1 MSKHTVLFEL
11 GCEELPPK
19 NLKTL
24 RDALQAETVKGLK
37 DAGLAFDLIE
47 AYAAPRRLALKII
60 NVDAAQADTQKRFDG
75 PAVQAAYDAEGKP
88 TKALEG
94 FMRGQGITADQV
106 STFQAGKVEK
116 VCYLKDVQGQ
126 SLDALLPQ
134 ILQTALDNL
143 PIAKRMRSAASR
155 TEFVRPVKW
164 VVLLKDNAV
173 VDATIQDHKAGNV
186 TYGHRFHAPEA
197 ITLANA
203 DAYLDALRAAKVV
216 ANFEER
222 QAIIDQQVK
231 ALADEVNAIAIVPT
245 DLRDEVTALV
255 EWPVAL
261 RASFEERFL
270 AVPQE
275 ALITTM
281 QDNQKYFCLVNADN
295 KLQPYF
301 ITVSNIESKD
311 PTQIIEGNEK
321 VVRPR
326 LSDAEFFFLQDQKQ
340 PLASRKEKL
349 ANMVFQAQ
357 LGTLWNKSERI
368 AKLAVALSAITG
380 ANPADAEKAALLAKC
395 DLTSEL
401 VGEFPELQGIA
412 GTYYA
417 RIEGENDEV
426 AEALGEQYL
435 PKFAGDVLPQTK
447 TGTTIALADRLD
459 TLTGIFGIGQ
469 APTGSKDPFALRRS
483 AIGILRLVTENN
495 LDVSIE
501 ELISLAA
508 DQYKF
513 ERKVL
518 KLKTSTKSLD
528 DKIISANAKLPENLE
543 GKWYVDTSKIKGNAE
558 LPQPEIEIC
567 TILTSP
573 TVIQDAV
580 AFLEGRYRA
589 KYEDQG
595 VAVDVIQAVQALSPK
610 SPLDFDKRVTAV
622 NHFRNLP
629 EAAALAAANKR
640 VANILAKEAA
650 PTGEIVESKLLED
663 AEKALY
669 AEIQNVL
676 PVVQPLLAAK
686 DYTAALSK
694 LAALRAP
701 IDAFFEGVMVM
712 ADDAELKANR
722 LRLLAQLRDLFTSVA
737 DISVLQH

>member
-19 NLKTL
+19 SLKTL

-37 DAGLAFDLIE
+37 DAGLAFDSIE

-60 NVDAAQADTQKRFDG
+60 NVDGAQADTQKRFDG

-116 VCYLKDVQGQ
+116 VCYLKDVKGQ
-126 SLDALLPQ
+126 SLDVLLPQ

-164 VVLLKDNAV
+164 VVLLKDNDV

-231 ALADEVNAIAIVPT
+231 ALADEVNAIAIVPA

-368 AKLAVALSAITG
+368 AKLAVALAPITG
-380 ANPADAEKAALLAKC
+380 ANPQDAEKAALLAKC

-417 RIEGENDEV
+417 RLEGENDEV

-469 APTGSKDPFALRRS
+469 LPTGSKDPFALRRS
-483 AIGILRLVTENN
+483 AIGILRLIIENEI
-495 LDVSIE
+495 DC
-501 ELISLAA
+501 
-508 DQYKF
+508 
-513 ERKVL
+513 
-518 KLKTSTKSLD
+518 SLD
-528 DKIISANAKLPENLE
+528 DLLKPAIKQYELENRIADPVKTFRE
-543 GKWYVDTSKIKGNAE
+543 TY
-558 LPQPEIEIC
+558 QF
-567 TILTSP
+567 LT
-573 TVIQDAV
+573 
-580 AFLEGRYRA
+580 GRYRA
-589 KYEDQG
+589 MYEDQG
-595 VAVDVIQAVQALSPK
+595 ISVDTILAVSELPYTPQTF
-610 SPLDFDKRVTAV
+610 PLDFDKRIKAV
-622 NHFRNLP
+622 QFFRELP

-640 VANILAKEAA
+640 VANILAKEATPEGA
-650 PTGEIVESKLLED
+650 VVEAKLVED
-663 AEKALY
+663 AEKALF
-669 AEIQNVL
+669 AELQAIT
-676 PVVQPLLAAK
+676 PVVEPLLAAK
-686 DYTAALSK
+686 DYTEALSK

-722 LRLLAQLRDLFTSVA
+722 LRLLVQLRNLFTSVA

>member
-1 MSKHTVLFEL
+1 MTKHTVLFEL

-19 NLKTL
+19 SLKTL
-24 RDALQAETVKGLK
+24 RDALKAETEKGLK
-37 DAGLAFDLIE
+37 DAGLNFAAIE
-47 AYAAPRRLALKII
+47 AYAAPRRLALKIVDI
-60 NVDAAQADTQKRFDG
+60 DAAQADTQKRFDG

-94 FMRGQGITADQV
+94 FMRGQGITVDQL

-116 VCYLKDVQGQ
+116 VCFLKDVKGQ

-164 VVLLKDNAV
+164 VVLLKDDQV
-173 VDATIQDHKAGNV
+173 VEATIQDHKAGNV

-197 ITLANA
+197 VTLAHANDYLA
-203 DAYLDALRAAKVV
+203 ALEKAYVV
-216 ANFEER
+216 ANFEKR
-222 QAIIDQQVK
+222 QATIQDQVK
-231 ALADEVNAIAIVPT
+231 KLADEVNATAIVPA
-245 DLRDEVTALV
+245 DLLDEVTSLV

-261 RASFEERFL
+261 RATFEERYL

-281 QDNQKYFCLVNADN
+281 QDNQKYFCLINAEG

-301 ITVSNIESKD
+301 ITISNIESKD
-311 PTQIIEGNEK
+311 PIQIIEGNEK

-368 AKLAVALSAITG
+368 AKLAVALSPITG
-380 ANPADAEKAALLAKC
+380 ANAADAEKAALLAKC

-417 RIEGENDEV
+417 RLE
-426 AEALGEQYL
+426 
-435 PKFAGDVLPQTK
+435 
-447 TGTTIALADRLD
+447 GTTIALAERLD
-459 TLTGIFGIGQ
+459 TLVGIFGIGQ

-483 AIGILRLVTENN
+483 AIGILRLIIENE
-495 LDVSIE
+495 LDVTIE
-501 ELISLAA
+501 ELVNFALQGYG
-508 DQYKF
+508 DVVKDHD
-513 ERKVL
+513 
-518 KLKTSTKSLD
+518 KTR
-528 DKIISANAKLPENLE
+528 A
-543 GKWYVDTSKIKGNAE
+543 
-558 LPQPEIEIC
+558 
-567 TILTSP
+567 
-573 TVIQDAV
+573 DAV

-595 VAVDVIQAVQALSPK
+595 VSVDVIQAVQALAPK

-622 NHFRNLP
+622 NHFRTLP

-640 VANILAKEAA
+640 VANILAKEATPEGA
-650 PTGEIVESKLLED
+650 VVEANLVEA

-669 AEIQNVL
+669 AELQAL
-676 PVVQPLLAAK
+676 TPVVQPLLAARN
-686 DYTAALSK
+686 YTEALSK

-722 LRLLAQLRDLFTSVA
+722 LRLLAQLRDLFTAIA
-737 DISVLQH
+737 DVSVLQG

>member
-19 NLKTL
+19 SLKNL
-24 RDALQAETVKGLK
+24 RDALKAETVKGLN
-37 DAGLAFDLIE
+37 DAGLAFDSVE

-60 NVDAAQADTQKRFDG
+60 NVDGAQADTQKRFDG
-75 PAVQAAYDAEGKP
+75 PAVQAAYDSEGKP

-94 FMRGQGITADQV
+94 FMRGQGITVDQV

-116 VCYLKDVQGQ
+116 VCYLKDVKGQ

-134 ILQTALDNL
+134 ILQHALDNL

-164 VVLLKDNAV
+164 VVLLKDDQIIN
-173 VDATIQDHKAGNV
+173 ATIQDHQAGNV
-186 TYGHRFHAPEA
+186 TYGHRFHAPKA
-197 ITLANA
+197 ITLNTAN
-203 DAYLDALRAAKVV
+203 DYLDALRKAHVIAD
-216 ANFEER
+216 FEER

-231 ALADEVNAIAIVPT
+231 ALADEVNATAIVPS

-281 QDNQKYFCLVNADN
+281 QDNQKYFCLVDSNN

-349 ANMVFQAQ
+349 ANMVFQAE
-357 LGTLWNKSERI
+357 LGTLWDKSTRI
-368 AKLAVALSAITG
+368 AKLAVALSPITG
-380 ANPADAEKAALLAKC
+380 ANAADAEKAALLAKC

-417 RIEGENDEV
+417 RLEGENHEV
-426 AEALGEQYL
+426 SEALGEQYL

-459 TLTGIFGIGQ
+459 TLVGIFGIGQ

-501 ELISLAA
+501 QLIDLALGA
-508 DQYKF
+508 YGDVIKDHD
-513 ERKVL
+513 
-518 KLKTSTKSLD
+518 KTR
-528 DKIISANAKLPENLE
+528 A
-543 GKWYVDTSKIKGNAE
+543 
-558 LPQPEIEIC
+558 
-567 TILTSP
+567 
-573 TVIQDAV
+573 DAV

-610 SPLDFDKRVTAV
+610 SPVDFDKRVNAV
-622 NHFRNLP
+622 NHFRDLS

-640 VANILAKEAA
+640 VANILAKEVT
-650 PTGEIVESKLLED
+650 PTGDVVEANLVED

-669 AEIQNVL
+669 AEIKAVK
-676 PVVQPLLAAK
+676 PVIEPLLAAK
-686 DYTAALSK
+686 DYTAALSQ

-701 IDAFFEGVMVM
+701 IDAFFDNVMVM

-722 LRLLAQLRDLFTSVA
+722 LRLLAQIRALFTSIA

>member
-1 MSKHTVLFEL
+1 M
-11 GCEELPPK
+11 
-19 NLKTL
+19 
-24 RDALQAETVKGLK
+24 
-37 DAGLAFDLIE
+37 
-47 AYAAPRRLALKII
+47 
-60 NVDAAQADTQKRFDG
+60 
-75 PAVQAAYDAEGKP
+75 
-88 TKALEG
+88 
-94 FMRGQGITADQV
+94 
-106 STFQAGKVEK
+106 
-116 VCYLKDVQGQ
+116 
-126 SLDALLPQ
+126 
-134 ILQTALDNL
+134 
-143 PIAKRMRSAASR
+143 
-155 TEFVRPVKW
+155 
-164 VVLLKDNAV
+164 
-173 VDATIQDHKAGNV
+173 
-186 TYGHRFHAPEA
+186 
-197 ITLANA
+197 
-203 DAYLDALRAAKVV
+203 
-216 ANFEER
+216 
-222 QAIIDQQVK
+222 
-231 ALADEVNAIAIVPT
+231 
-245 DLRDEVTALV
+245 
-255 EWPVAL
+255 PVAL

-281 QDNQKYFCLVNADN
+281 QDNQKYFCLVNSDN

-435 PKFAGDVLPQTK
+435 PKFAGDVLPKTK

-501 ELISLAA
+501 ELIKLALAA
-508 DQYKF
+508 YGD
-513 ERKVL
+513 VL
-518 KLKTSTKSLD
+518 KDHNKTL
-528 DKIISANAKLPENLE
+528 A
-543 GKWYVDTSKIKGNAE
+543 
-558 LPQPEIEIC
+558 
-567 TILTSP
+567 
-573 TVIQDAV
+573 DAV

-622 NHFRNLP
+622 NHFRSLP

-640 VANILAKEAA
+640 VANILAKEATPEGA
-650 PTGEIVESKLLED
+650 VVEANLVED
-663 AEKALY
+663 AEKALFTEL
-669 AEIQNVL
+669 AKIT
-676 PVVQPLLAAK
+676 PVVEPLLAAK
-686 DYTAALSK
+686 DYTTALSQ

-701 IDAFFEGVMVM
+701 VDAFFDNVMVM

-722 LRLLAQLRDLFTSVA
+722 LRLLAQLRDLFTRVA
-737 DISVLQH
+737 DVSVLQH

>member
-19 NLKTL
+19 SLKTL

-37 DAGLAFDLIE
+37 DAGLAFDSIE
-47 AYAAPRRLALKII
+47 AYAAPRRLALKIV
-60 NVDAAQADTQKRFDG
+60 NVDGAQADTQKRFDG

-94 FMRGQGITADQV
+94 FMRGQGISIDQV

-116 VCYLKDVQGQ
+116 VCYLKDVKGQ
-126 SLDALLPQ
+126 SLDVLLPQ
-134 ILQTALDNL
+134 ILQTALDHL
-143 PIAKRMRSAASR
+143 PVAKRMRSAASR

-164 VVLLKDNAV
+164 VVLLKDDQV
-173 VDATIQDHKAGNV
+173 IDATIQDHTAANV
-186 TYGHRFHAPEA
+186 TYGHRFHAPDA

-216 ANFEER
+216 ASFEER

-231 ALADEVNAIAIVPT
+231 ALADEVNAIAIVPA

-281 QDNQKYFCLVNADN
+281 QDNQKYFCLVNSDH

-311 PTQIIEGNEK
+311 PKQIIEGNEK

-340 PLASRKEKL
+340 PLASRSEKL

-357 LGTLWNKSERI
+357 LGTLWDKTVRI
-368 AKLAVALSAITG
+368 AMLAVELTKFTSAQV
-380 ANPADAEKAALLAKC
+380 ADAERAAMLSKC

-417 RIEGENDEV
+417 RLEGENDEV

-435 PKFAGDVLPQTK
+435 PKFAGDVLPKTK

-459 TLTGIFGIGQ
+459 TLVGIFGSGQ

-483 AIGILRLVTENN
+483 AIGILRLIIENN
-495 LDVSIE
+495 LDVTIE
-501 ELISLAA
+501 ALVNSALHDYGALIT
-508 DQYKF
+508 DPN
-513 ERKVL
+513 
-518 KLKTSTKSLD
+518 KTRS
-528 DKIISANAKLPENLE
+528 
-543 GKWYVDTSKIKGNAE
+543 
-558 LPQPEIEIC
+558 
-567 TILTSP
+567 
-573 TVIQDAV
+573 DAV

-595 VAVDVIQAVQALSPK
+595 VQVDVIQAVQAMSPA
-610 SPLDFDKRVTAV
+610 SPLDFDKRVNAV

-650 PTGEIVESKLLED
+650 PEGLVVEANLVED
-663 AEKALY
+663 AEKALF
-669 AEIQNVL
+669 AELAKIT
-676 PVVQPLLAAK
+676 PVVEPLFSAK
-686 DYTAALSK
+686 DYTAALSA

-701 IDAFFEGVMVM
+701 VDAFFDGVMVM
-712 ADDAELKANR
+712 ADDTDLKANR
-722 LRLLAQLRDLFTSVA
+722 LRMLAQLRDLFTKVA

>member
-19 NLKTL
+19 SLKTL
-24 RDALQAETVKGLK
+24 RDALTAETVKGLN
-37 DAGLAFDLIE
+37 DAGLAFDAIE
-47 AYAAPRRLALKII
+47 AYAAPRRLALKIV
-60 NVDAAQADTQKRFDG
+60 NVDGAQADTQKRFDG
-75 PAVQAAYDAEGKP
+75 PAKQAAFDAEGKP

-94 FMRGQGITADQV
+94 FMRGQGITVDQV

-116 VCYLKDVQGQ
+116 VCYLKDVKGQ
-126 SLDALLPQ
+126 SLDVLLPQ

-164 VVLLKDNAV
+164 VVLLKDNEI

-197 ITLANA
+197 ITLANP
-203 DAYLDALRAAKVV
+203 DAYLDALRKAYVV

-222 QAIIDQQVK
+222 QAIIDGQVK
-231 ALADEVNAIAIVPT
+231 ALADEVNAIAIVPA

-417 RIEGENDEV
+417 RLEGENDEV
-426 AEALGEQYL
+426 SEALGEQYL

-501 ELISLAA
+501 ELIKLALTA
-508 DQYKF
+508 YGDVVKDHD
-513 ERKVL
+513 
-518 KLKTSTKSLD
+518 KTL
-528 DKIISANAKLPENLE
+528 A
-543 GKWYVDTSKIKGNAE
+543 
-558 LPQPEIEIC
+558 
-567 TILTSP
+567 
-573 TVIQDAV
+573 DAV

-595 VAVDVIQAVQALSPK
+595 VEVDVIQAVQALSPK
-610 SPLDFDKRVTAV
+610 SPLDFDKRVNAV
-622 NHFRNLP
+622 NHFRDLP

-640 VANILAKEAA
+640 VANILAKEAE
-650 PTGEIVESKLLED
+650 PTGEIVESKLVED

-669 AEIQNVL
+669 AEIQKLL
-676 PVVQPLLAAK
+676 PVVQPLLATK
-686 DYTAALSK
+686 DYTEALSK

-701 IDAFFEGVMVM
+701 IDAFFDNVMVM
-712 ADDAELKANR
+712 AEDAELKANR
-722 LRLLAQLRDLFTSVA
+722 LRILVQLRGLFTAVA

>member
-19 NLKTL
+19 SLKNL
-24 RDALQAETVKGLK
+24 RDALKAETVKGLN
-37 DAGLAFDLIE
+37 DAGLAFDSIE

-60 NVDAAQADTQKRFDG
+60 NVDGAQADTQKRFDG
-75 PAVQAAYDAEGKP
+75 PAVQAAYDSEGKP

-94 FMRGQGITADQV
+94 FMRGQGITVDQV

-116 VCYLKDVQGQ
+116 VCYLKDVKGQ

-134 ILQTALDNL
+134 ILQHALDNL

-164 VVLLKDNAV
+164 VVLLKDDQII
-173 VDATIQDHKAGNV
+173 DATIQDHQAGNV
-186 TYGHRFHAPEA
+186 TYGHRFHAPKA
-197 ITLANA
+197 ITLNTAN
-203 DAYLDALRAAKVV
+203 DYLDALRKAHVIAD
-216 ANFEER
+216 FEER

-231 ALADEVNAIAIVPT
+231 ALADEVNATAIVPS

-281 QDNQKYFCLVNADN
+281 QDNQKYFCLVDSNN

-349 ANMVFQAQ
+349 ANMVFQAE
-357 LGTLWNKSERI
+357 LGTLWDKSTRI
-368 AKLAVALSAITG
+368 AKLAVALSPITG
-380 ANPADAEKAALLAKC
+380 ANAADAEKAALLAKC

-417 RIEGENDEV
+417 RLEGENHEV
-426 AEALGEQYL
+426 SEALGEQYL

-459 TLTGIFGIGQ
+459 TLVGIFGIGQ

-501 ELISLAA
+501 QLIDLALGA
-508 DQYKF
+508 YGDVIKDHD
-513 ERKVL
+513 
-518 KLKTSTKSLD
+518 KTR
-528 DKIISANAKLPENLE
+528 A
-543 GKWYVDTSKIKGNAE
+543 
-558 LPQPEIEIC
+558 
-567 TILTSP
+567 
-573 TVIQDAV
+573 DAV

-610 SPLDFDKRVTAV
+610 SPVDFDKRVNAV
-622 NHFRNLP
+622 NHFRDLA

-640 VANILAKEAA
+640 VANILAKEAT
-650 PTGEIVESKLLED
+650 PTGDVVEANLVED

-669 AEIQNVL
+669 AEIKAVK
-676 PVVQPLLAAK
+676 PVIEPLLAAK
-686 DYTAALSK
+686 DYTAALSQ

-701 IDAFFEGVMVM
+701 IDAFFDNVMVM

-722 LRLLAQLRDLFTSVA
+722 LRLLAQIRALFTSIA

>member
-1 MSKHTVLFEL
+1 MSQHTVLFEL

-19 NLKTL
+19 SLKNL
-24 RDALQAETVKGLK
+24 RDALKAETVKGLK
-37 DAGLAFDLIE
+37 DAGLAFDEIL
-47 AYAAPRRLALKII
+47 AYAAPRRLALKIVG
-60 NVDAAQADTQKRFDG
+60 VDAAQADTQKRFDG

-116 VCYLKDVQGQ
+116 VCYLKDVKGQ

-134 ILQTALDNL
+134 ILQAALDNL

-164 VVLLKDNAV
+164 VLLLKDDQVIEAS
-173 VDATIQDHKAGNV
+173 IQDHQASNIS
-186 TYGHRFHAPEA
+186 YGHRFHAPQA
-197 ITLANA
+197 ITLAHAN
-203 DAYLDALRAAKVV
+203 DYLDALRQAKVI
-216 ANFEER
+216 ADFAER
-222 QAIIDQQVK
+222 QAIIDEQVK
-231 ALADEVNAIAIVPT
+231 TLADEVNAIAIVPA

-281 QDNQKYFCLVNADN
+281 QDNQKYFCLINQDN

-311 PTQIIEGNEK
+311 PSQIIEGNEK

-326 LSDAEFFFLQDQKQ
+326 LSDAEFFYLQDQKQ

-357 LGTLWNKSERI
+357 LGTLWDKSSRI
-368 AKLAVALSAITG
+368 AKLAVALSAVTG
-380 ANPADAEKAALLAKC
+380 AQAADSEKAALLAKC

-417 RIEGENDEV
+417 RLEGENHEV

-447 TGTTIALADRLD
+447 TGTTLALADRLD
-459 TLTGIFGIGQ
+459 TLVGIFGIGQ

-483 AIGILRLVTENN
+483 AIGILRLVIENN
-495 LDVSIE
+495 LDISIE
-501 ELISLAA
+501 QLVDFALDAYAA
-508 DQYKF
+508 VIPDHA
-513 ERKVL
+513 
-518 KLKTSTKSLD
+518 KTR
-528 DKIISANAKLPENLE
+528 
-543 GKWYVDTSKIKGNAE
+543 
-558 LPQPEIEIC
+558 
-567 TILTSP
+567 
-573 TVIQDAV
+573 QDA
-580 AFLEGRYRA
+580 ANFLEGRYRA

-595 VAVDVIQAVQALSPK
+595 VDVDVIQAVQALSPK
-610 SPLDFDKRVTAV
+610 SPLDFDKRVNAV
-622 NHFRNLP
+622 NHFRNLA
-629 EAAALAAANKR
+629 EAAALSAANKR
-640 VANILAKEAA
+640 VANILAKETAA
-650 PTGEIVESKLLED
+650 QGEVVEANLVED

-669 AEIQNVL
+669 AELQAIG
-676 PVVQPLLAAK
+676 PIVQPLLANK
-686 DYTAALSK
+686 DYTTALSK

-701 IDAFFEGVMVM
+701 IDAFFDSVMVM
-712 ADDAELKANR
+712 AEDPALKANR
-722 LRLLAQLRDLFTSVA
+722 LSILSQIRSLFTSIA

>member
-19 NLKTL
+19 SLKTL

-37 DAGLAFDLIE
+37 DAGLAFDSIE
-47 AYAAPRRLALKII
+47 AYAAPRRLALKIVS
-60 NVDAAQADTQKRFDG
+60 VDGAQADTQKRFDG

-94 FMRGQGITADQV
+94 FMRGQGISIDQV

-116 VCYLKDVQGQ
+116 VCYLKDVKGQ
-126 SLDALLPQ
+126 SLDVLLPQ
-134 ILQTALDNL
+134 ILQTALDHL
-143 PIAKRMRSAASR
+143 PVAKRMRSAASR

-164 VVLLKDNAV
+164 VVLLKDDQV
-173 VDATIQDHKAGNV
+173 IDATIQDHTAGNV
-186 TYGHRFHAPEA
+186 TYGHRFHAPDA

-216 ANFEER
+216 ASFEER

-231 ALADEVNAIAIVPT
+231 ALADEVNAIAIVPA
-245 DLRDEVTALV
+245 DLRDEVTSLV

-281 QDNQKYFCLVNADN
+281 QDNQKYFCLVNSDH

-311 PTQIIEGNEK
+311 PKQIIEGNEK

-340 PLASRKEKL
+340 PLASRSEKL

-357 LGTLWNKSERI
+357 LGTLWDKTVRI
-368 AKLAVALSAITG
+368 AMLAVELTKFTG
-380 ANPADAEKAALLAKC
+380 AQVADAERAAMLSKC

-417 RIEGENDEV
+417 RLEGENDEV

-435 PKFAGDVLPQTK
+435 PKFAGDVLPKTK

-459 TLTGIFGIGQ
+459 TLVGIFGIGQ

-483 AIGILRLVTENN
+483 AIGILRLIIENN
-495 LDVSIE
+495 LNVTIE
-501 ELISLAA
+501 ALVNSALHAYGALIT
-508 DQYKF
+508 DPN
-513 ERKVL
+513 
-518 KLKTSTKSLD
+518 KTRS
-528 DKIISANAKLPENLE
+528 
-543 GKWYVDTSKIKGNAE
+543 
-558 LPQPEIEIC
+558 
-567 TILTSP
+567 
-573 TVIQDAV
+573 DAV

-595 VAVDVIQAVQALSPK
+595 VQVDVIQAVQAMSPA
-610 SPLDFDKRVTAV
+610 SPLDFDKRVNAV

-650 PTGEIVESKLLED
+650 PEGSVVEANLVED
-663 AEKALY
+663 AEKALF
-669 AEIQNVL
+669 AELAKIT
-676 PVVQPLLAAK
+676 PVVEPLFAAK
-686 DYTAALSK
+686 DYTAALSA
-694 LAALRAP
+694 LAALRVP
-701 IDAFFEGVMVM
+701 VDAFFDGVMVM

-722 LRLLAQLRDLFTSVA
+722 LRMLAQLRDLFTKVA

>member
-1 MSKHTVLFEL
+1 
-11 GCEELPPK
+11 
-19 NLKTL
+19 
-24 RDALQAETVKGLK
+24 
-37 DAGLAFDLIE
+37 
-47 AYAAPRRLALKII
+47 
-60 NVDAAQADTQKRFDG
+60 
-75 PAVQAAYDAEGKP
+75 
-88 TKALEG
+88 
-94 FMRGQGITADQV
+94 
-106 STFQAGKVEK
+106 
-116 VCYLKDVQGQ
+116 
-126 SLDALLPQ
+126 
-134 ILQTALDNL
+134 
-143 PIAKRMRSAASR
+143 MRSAASR

-164 VVLLKDNAV
+164 VVLLKDDQV
-173 VDATIQDHKAGNV
+173 IDATIQDHTAGNV
-186 TYGHRFHAPEA
+186 TYGHRFHAPDA

-216 ANFEER
+216 ASFEER

-231 ALADEVNAIAIVPT
+231 ALADEVNAIAIVPA

-281 QDNQKYFCLVNADN
+281 QDNQKYFCLVNSDH

-311 PTQIIEGNEK
+311 PKQIIEGNEK

-340 PLASRKEKL
+340 PLASRSEKL

-357 LGTLWNKSERI
+357 LGTLWDKTVRI
-368 AKLAVALSAITG
+368 AMLAVELTKFTG
-380 ANPADAEKAALLAKC
+380 AQVADAERAAMLSKC

-417 RIEGENDEV
+417 RLEGENDEV

-435 PKFAGDVLPQTK
+435 PKFAGDVLPKTK

-459 TLTGIFGIGQ
+459 TLVGIFGIGQ

-483 AIGILRLVTENN
+483 AIGILRLIIENN
-495 LDVSIE
+495 FDVTIE
-501 ELISLAA
+501 ALVNSALHAYGALIT
-508 DQYKF
+508 DPN
-513 ERKVL
+513 
-518 KLKTSTKSLD
+518 KTRS
-528 DKIISANAKLPENLE
+528 
-543 GKWYVDTSKIKGNAE
+543 
-558 LPQPEIEIC
+558 
-567 TILTSP
+567 
-573 TVIQDAV
+573 DAV

-595 VAVDVIQAVQALSPK
+595 VQVDVIQAVQAMSPA
-610 SPLDFDKRVTAV
+610 SPLDFDKRVNAV

-650 PTGEIVESKLLED
+650 PEGLVVEASLIED
-663 AEKALY
+663 AEKALF
-669 AEIQNVL
+669 AELAKIT
-676 PVVQPLLAAK
+676 PVVEPLFAAK
-686 DYTAALSK
+686 DYTAALSA

-701 IDAFFEGVMVM
+701 VDAFFDGVMVM
-712 ADDAELKANR
+712 ADDSELKANR
-722 LRLLAQLRDLFTSVA
+722 LRLLAQLRDLFTKVA

>member
-19 NLKTL
+19 SLKKL
-24 RDALQAETVKGLK
+24 RDALKAETEKGLK
-37 DAGLAFDLIE
+37 DAGLAFDTIE
-47 AYAAPRRLALKII
+47 AYAAPRRLALKIA

-116 VCYLKDVQGQ
+116 VCYLKDVKGQ
-126 SLDALLPQ
+126 SLDVLLPQ

-164 VVLLKDNAV
+164 VVLLKDNDV

-231 ALADEVNAIAIVPT
+231 ALADEVNAIAIVPA

-281 QDNQKYFCLVNADN
+281 QDNQKYFCLVNSDN

-669 AEIQNVL
+669 AEIQNIL

-686 DYTAALSK
+686 DYTEALSK

-701 IDAFFEGVMVM
+701 IDAFFDGVMVM
-712 ADDAELKANR
+712 ADDSDLKANR

>member
-19 NLKTL
+19 SLKTL

-37 DAGLAFDLIE
+37 DAGLAFDSIE
-47 AYAAPRRLALKII
+47 AYAAPRRLALKIV
-60 NVDAAQADTQKRFDG
+60 NVDGAQVDTQKRFDG

-94 FMRGQGITADQV
+94 FMRGQGISIDQV

-116 VCYLKDVQGQ
+116 VCYLKDVKGQ
-126 SLDALLPQ
+126 SLDVLLPQ
-134 ILQTALDNL
+134 ILQTALDHL
-143 PIAKRMRSAASR
+143 PVAKRMRSAASR

-164 VVLLKDNAV
+164 VVLLKDDQVIEAS
-173 VDATIQDHKAGNV
+173 IQDHTAGNV
-186 TYGHRFHAPEA
+186 TYGHRFHAPDA

-216 ANFEER
+216 ASFEER

-231 ALADEVNAIAIVPT
+231 ALADEVNAIAIVPA
-245 DLRDEVTALV
+245 DLRDEVTSLV

-281 QDNQKYFCLVNADN
+281 QDNQKYFCLVNSDH

-311 PTQIIEGNEK
+311 PKQIIEGNEK

-340 PLASRKEKL
+340 PLASRSEKL

-357 LGTLWNKSERI
+357 LGTLWDKTVRI
-368 AKLAVALSAITG
+368 AMLAVELTKFTG
-380 ANPADAEKAALLAKC
+380 AQVADAERAAMLSKC

-417 RIEGENDEV
+417 RLEGENDEV

-435 PKFAGDVLPQTK
+435 PKFAGDVLPKTK

-459 TLTGIFGIGQ
+459 TLVGIFGIGQ

-483 AIGILRLVTENN
+483 AIGILRLIIENN
-495 LDVSIE
+495 LDVTIE
-501 ELISLAA
+501 ALVNSALHAYGALIT
-508 DQYKF
+508 DPN
-513 ERKVL
+513 
-518 KLKTSTKSLD
+518 KTRS
-528 DKIISANAKLPENLE
+528 
-543 GKWYVDTSKIKGNAE
+543 
-558 LPQPEIEIC
+558 
-567 TILTSP
+567 
-573 TVIQDAV
+573 DAV

-595 VAVDVIQAVQALSPK
+595 VQVDVIQAVQAMSPA
-610 SPLDFDKRVTAV
+610 SPLDFDKRVNAV

-650 PTGEIVESKLLED
+650 PEGLVVEASLIED
-663 AEKALY
+663 AEKALF
-669 AEIQNVL
+669 AELAKIT
-676 PVVQPLLAAK
+676 PVVEPLFAAK
-686 DYTAALSK
+686 DYTAALSA

-701 IDAFFEGVMVM
+701 VDAFFDGVMVM
-712 ADDAELKANR
+712 ADDSELKANR
-722 LRLLAQLRDLFTSVA
+722 LRMLAQLRDLFTKVA

>member
-19 NLKTL
+19 SLKTL

-37 DAGLAFDLIE
+37 DAGLAFDSIE
-47 AYAAPRRLALKII
+47 AYAAPRRLALKIV
-60 NVDAAQADTQKRFDG
+60 NVDGAQADTQKRFDG

-94 FMRGQGITADQV
+94 FMRGQGISIDQV

-116 VCYLKDVQGQ
+116 VCYLKDVKGQ
-126 SLDALLPQ
+126 SLDVLLPQ
-134 ILQTALDNL
+134 ILQTALDHL
-143 PIAKRMRSAASR
+143 PVAKRMRSAASR

-164 VVLLKDNAV
+164 VVLLKDDQV
-173 VDATIQDHKAGNV
+173 IEATIQDHTAANV
-186 TYGHRFHAPEA
+186 TYGHRFHAPDA

-216 ANFEER
+216 ASFEER

-231 ALADEVNAIAIVPT
+231 ALADEVNAIAIVPA
-245 DLRDEVTALV
+245 DLRDEVTSLV

-281 QDNQKYFCLVNADN
+281 QDNQKYFCLVNSDH

-301 ITVSNIESKD
+301 ITVSNIESKA
-311 PTQIIEGNEK
+311 PKQIIEGNEK

-340 PLASRKEKL
+340 PLASRSEKL

-357 LGTLWNKSERI
+357 LGTLWDKTVRI
-368 AKLAVALSAITG
+368 AMLAVELTKFTG
-380 ANPADAEKAALLAKC
+380 AQVADAERAAMLSKC

-417 RIEGENDEV
+417 RLEGENDEV

-435 PKFAGDVLPQTK
+435 PKFAGDVLPKTK

-459 TLTGIFGIGQ
+459 TLVGIFGIGQ

-483 AIGILRLVTENN
+483 AIGILRLIIENN
-495 LDVSIE
+495 LNVTIE
-501 ELISLAA
+501 ALVNSALHAYGALIT
-508 DQYKF
+508 DPN
-513 ERKVL
+513 
-518 KLKTSTKSLD
+518 KTRS
-528 DKIISANAKLPENLE
+528 
-543 GKWYVDTSKIKGNAE
+543 V
-558 LPQPEIEIC
+558 
-567 TILTSP
+567 
-573 TVIQDAV
+573 AV

-595 VAVDVIQAVQALSPK
+595 VQVDVIQAVQAMSPA
-610 SPLDFDKRVTAV
+610 SPLDFDKRVNAV

-650 PTGEIVESKLLED
+650 PEGSVVEANLVED
-663 AEKALY
+663 AEKALF
-669 AEIQNVL
+669 AELAKIT
-676 PVVQPLLAAK
+676 PVVEPLFAAK
-686 DYTAALSK
+686 DYTAALSA
-694 LAALRAP
+694 LAALRVP
-701 IDAFFEGVMVM
+701 VDAFFDGVMVM
-712 ADDAELKANR
+712 ADDADLKANR
-722 LRLLAQLRDLFTSVA
+722 LRMLAQLRDLFTKVA

>member
-1 MSKHTVLFEL
+1 MSQHTVLFEL

-19 NLKTL
+19 SLKTL
-24 RDALQAETVKGLK
+24 RDALKAETVKGLQ
-37 DAGLAFDLIE
+37 DAGLHFVAVE
-47 AYAAPRRLALKII
+47 AYAAPRRLALKIVD
-60 NVDAAQADTQKRFDG
+60 VDAAQADTQKRFDG
-75 PAVQAAYDAEGKP
+75 PAVQAAYDSEGKP

-106 STFQAGKVEK
+106 SAFQAGKVEK
-116 VCYLKDVQGQ
+116 VCYYKDVKGQ
-126 SLDALLPQ
+126 DLDTLLPQ
-134 ILQTALDNL
+134 ILQQALDHL

-164 VVLLKDNAV
+164 VVLLKDDQV
-173 VDATIQDHKAGNV
+173 IDATIQDHPAGNV
-186 TYGHRFHAPEA
+186 SYGHRFHAPEA
-197 ITLANA
+197 IVLSHAN
-203 DAYLDALRAAKVV
+203 DYLDRLKAAYVV
-216 ANFEER
+216 ASFEER
-222 QAIIDQQVK
+222 QATIQTQVK
-231 ALADEVNAIAIVPT
+231 ALADEVQASAIVPA
-245 DLRDEVTALV
+245 DLLDEVTALV

-261 RASFEERFL
+261 RATFEERYL

-281 QDNQKYFCLVNADN
+281 QDNQKYFCLVNSDH
-295 KLQPYF
+295 KLLPYF

-311 PTQIIEGNEK
+311 PVQIIEGNEK

-340 PLASRKEKL
+340 PLASRSEKL

-357 LGTLWNKSERI
+357 LGTLWDKTVRI
-368 AKLAVALSAITG
+368 AMLAVELTKFTG
-380 ANPADAEKAALLAKC
+380 AQVADAERAAMLCKC

-417 RIEGENDEV
+417 RLEGENDEV

-435 PKFAGDVLPQTK
+435 PKFAGDALPHTK

-459 TLTGIFGIGQ
+459 TLVGIFGIGQ

-483 AIGILRLVTENN
+483 AIGILRLVIENQ

-501 ELISLAA
+501 QLINSALHAYG
-508 DQYKF
+508 DRVKDHH
-513 ERKVL
+513 
-518 KLKTSTKSLD
+518 KTR
-528 DKIISANAKLPENLE
+528 A
-543 GKWYVDTSKIKGNAE
+543 
-558 LPQPEIEIC
+558 
-567 TILTSP
+567 
-573 TVIQDAV
+573 DAV

-595 VAVDVIQAVQALSPK
+595 VEVDVIQAVQALSPA
-610 SPLDFDKRVTAV
+610 SPLDFDQRVTAV

-640 VANILAKEAA
+640 VANILAKESA
-650 PTGEIVESKLLED
+650 PEGSVIEANLVEA
-663 AEKALY
+663 AEKALF
-669 AEIQNVL
+669 AELQKIT
-676 PVVQPLLAAK
+676 PVVEPLFAAK
-686 DYTAALSK
+686 DYTAALSA

-701 IDAFFEGVMVM
+701 IDAFFDNVMVM
-712 ADDAELKANR
+712 AEDADLKANR
-722 LRLLAQLRDLFTSVA
+722 LRLLTQLRDLFTKVA

>member
-19 NLKTL
+19 SLKTL

-37 DAGLAFDLIE
+37 DAGLAFDSIE
-47 AYAAPRRLALKII
+47 AYAAPRRLALKIV
-60 NVDAAQADTQKRFDG
+60 NVDGAQADTQKRFDG

-94 FMRGQGITADQV
+94 FMRGQGISIDQV

-116 VCYLKDVQGQ
+116 VCYLKDVKGQ
-126 SLDALLPQ
+126 SLDVLLPQ
-134 ILQTALDNL
+134 ILQTALDHL
-143 PIAKRMRSAASR
+143 PVAKRMRSAASR

-164 VVLLKDNAV
+164 VVLLKDDQV
-173 VDATIQDHKAGNV
+173 IDATIQDHTAANV
-186 TYGHRFHAPEA
+186 TYGHRFHAPDA

-216 ANFEER
+216 ASFEER

-231 ALADEVNAIAIVPT
+231 ALADEVNAIAIVPA

-281 QDNQKYFCLVNADN
+281 QDNQKYFCLVNSDH

-311 PTQIIEGNEK
+311 PKQIIEGNEK

-340 PLASRKEKL
+340 PLASRSEKL

-357 LGTLWNKSERI
+357 LGTLWDKTVRI
-368 AKLAVALSAITG
+368 AMLAVELTKFTSAQV
-380 ANPADAEKAALLAKC
+380 ADAERAAMLSKC

-417 RIEGENDEV
+417 RLEGENDEV

-435 PKFAGDVLPQTK
+435 PKFAGDVLPKTK

-459 TLTGIFGIGQ
+459 TLVGIFGIRQ

-483 AIGILRLVTENN
+483 AIGILRLIIENN
-495 LDVSIE
+495 LDVTIE
-501 ELISLAA
+501 ALVNSALHAYGALIT
-508 DQYKF
+508 DPN
-513 ERKVL
+513 
-518 KLKTSTKSLD
+518 KTRS
-528 DKIISANAKLPENLE
+528 
-543 GKWYVDTSKIKGNAE
+543 
-558 LPQPEIEIC
+558 
-567 TILTSP
+567 
-573 TVIQDAV
+573 DAV

-595 VAVDVIQAVQALSPK
+595 VQVDVIQAVQAMSPA
-610 SPLDFDKRVTAV
+610 SPLDFDKRVNAV

-650 PTGEIVESKLLED
+650 PEGLVVEANLVED
-663 AEKALY
+663 AEKALF
-669 AEIQNVL
+669 AELAKIT
-676 PVVQPLLAAK
+676 PVVEPLFAAK
-686 DYTAALSK
+686 DYTAALSA

-701 IDAFFEGVMVM
+701 VDAFFDGVMVM
-712 ADDAELKANR
+712 ADDTDLKANR
-722 LRLLAQLRDLFTSVA
+722 LRMLAQLRDLFTKVA

>member
-19 NLKTL
+19 SLKTL
-24 RDALQAETVKGLK
+24 RDALQAETEKGLK
-37 DAGLAFDLIE
+37 DAGLAFDSIE

-60 NVDAAQADTQKRFDG
+60 NVDGAQADTQKRFDG

-116 VCYLKDVQGQ
+116 VCYLKDVKGQ
-126 SLDALLPQ
+126 SLDVLLPQ

-164 VVLLKDNAV
+164 VVLLKDNDV

-231 ALADEVNAIAIVPT
+231 ALADEVNAIAIVPA

-435 PKFAGDVLPQTK
+435 PKFAGDVLPKTK

-501 ELISLAA
+501 ELIKLALA
-508 DQYKF
+508 TYGD
-513 ERKVL
+513 VL
-518 KLKTSTKSLD
+518 KDHDQTL
-528 DKIISANAKLPENLE
+528 A
-543 GKWYVDTSKIKGNAE
+543 
-558 LPQPEIEIC
+558 
-567 TILTSP
+567 
-573 TVIQDAV
+573 DAV

-622 NHFRNLP
+622 NHFRSLP

-650 PTGEIVESKLLED
+650 PTGEIVESKLIED
-663 AEKALY
+663 AEKALF
-669 AEIQNVL
+669 AELARIT
-676 PVVQPLLAAK
+676 PVVEPLLAAK
-686 DYTAALSK
+686 DYTTALSQ
-694 LAALRAP
+694 LAVLRAP
-701 IDAFFEGVMVM
+701 IDAFFDNVMVM

>member
-19 NLKTL
+19 SLKTL

-37 DAGLAFDLIE
+37 DAGLAFDSIE
-47 AYAAPRRLALKII
+47 AYAAPRRLALKIV
-60 NVDAAQADTQKRFDG
+60 NVDGAQADTQKRFDG

-94 FMRGQGITADQV
+94 FMRGQGISIDQV

-116 VCYLKDVQGQ
+116 VCYLKDVKGQ
-126 SLDALLPQ
+126 SLDVLLPQ
-134 ILQTALDNL
+134 ILQTALDHL
-143 PIAKRMRSAASR
+143 PVAKRMRSAASR

-164 VVLLKDNAV
+164 VVLLKDDQV
-173 VDATIQDHKAGNV
+173 IEATIQDHTAANV
-186 TYGHRFHAPEA
+186 TYGHRFHAPDA

-216 ANFEER
+216 ASFEER

-231 ALADEVNAIAIVPT
+231 ALADEVNAIAIVPA
-245 DLRDEVTALV
+245 DLRDEVTSLV

-281 QDNQKYFCLVNADN
+281 QDNQKYFCLINSDH

-311 PTQIIEGNEK
+311 PKQIIEGNEK

-340 PLASRKEKL
+340 PLASRSEKL

-357 LGTLWNKSERI
+357 LGTLWDKTVRI
-368 AKLAVALSAITG
+368 AMLAVELTKFTG
-380 ANPADAEKAALLAKC
+380 AQVADAERAAMLSKC

-417 RIEGENDEV
+417 RLEGENDEV

-435 PKFAGDVLPQTK
+435 PKFAGDVLPKTK

-459 TLTGIFGIGQ
+459 TLVGIFGIGQ

-483 AIGILRLVTENN
+483 AIGILRLIIENN
-495 LDVSIE
+495 LDVTIE
-501 ELISLAA
+501 ALVNSALHAYGALIT
-508 DQYKF
+508 DPN
-513 ERKVL
+513 
-518 KLKTSTKSLD
+518 KTRS
-528 DKIISANAKLPENLE
+528 
-543 GKWYVDTSKIKGNAE
+543 
-558 LPQPEIEIC
+558 
-567 TILTSP
+567 
-573 TVIQDAV
+573 DAV

-595 VAVDVIQAVQALSPK
+595 VQVDVIQAVQAMSPA
-610 SPLDFDKRVTAV
+610 SPLDFDKRVNAV

-650 PTGEIVESKLLED
+650 PEGLVVEANLVED
-663 AEKALY
+663 AEKALF
-669 AEIQNVL
+669 AELAKIT
-676 PVVQPLLAAK
+676 PVVEPLFAAK
-686 DYTAALSK
+686 DYTAALSA

-701 IDAFFEGVMVM
+701 VDAFFDGVMVM
-712 ADDAELKANR
+712 ADDADLKANR
-722 LRLLAQLRDLFTSVA
+722 LRMLAQLRDLFTKVA

>member
-1 MSKHTVLFEL
+1 
-11 GCEELPPK
+11 
-19 NLKTL
+19 
-24 RDALQAETVKGLK
+24 
-37 DAGLAFDLIE
+37 
-47 AYAAPRRLALKII
+47 
-60 NVDAAQADTQKRFDG
+60 
-75 PAVQAAYDAEGKP
+75 
-88 TKALEG
+88 
-94 FMRGQGITADQV
+94 MRGQGITVDQL

-116 VCYLKDVQGQ
+116 VCFLKDVKGQ

-164 VVLLKDNAV
+164 VVLLKDDQV
-173 VDATIQDHKAGNV
+173 VEATIQDHKAGNV

-197 ITLANA
+197 VTLAHANDYLA
-203 DAYLDALRAAKVV
+203 ALEKAYVV
-216 ANFEER
+216 ANFEKR
-222 QAIIDQQVK
+222 QATIQDQVK
-231 ALADEVNAIAIVPT
+231 KLADEVNATAIVPA
-245 DLRDEVTALV
+245 DLLDEVTSLV

-261 RASFEERFL
+261 RATFEERYL

-281 QDNQKYFCLVNADN
+281 QDNQKYFCLINAEG

-301 ITVSNIESKD
+301 ITISNIESKD
-311 PTQIIEGNEK
+311 PIQIIEGNEK

-368 AKLAVALSAITG
+368 AKLAVALSPITG
-380 ANPADAEKAALLAKC
+380 ANAADAEKAALLAKC

-417 RIEGENDEV
+417 RLEGENHEV

-459 TLTGIFGIGQ
+459 TLVGIFGIGQ

-483 AIGILRLVTENN
+483 AIGILRLIIENE
-495 LDVSIE
+495 LDVTIE
-501 ELISLAA
+501 ELVNFALQGYG
-508 DQYKF
+508 DVVKDHD
-513 ERKVL
+513 
-518 KLKTSTKSLD
+518 KTR
-528 DKIISANAKLPENLE
+528 A
-543 GKWYVDTSKIKGNAE
+543 
-558 LPQPEIEIC
+558 
-567 TILTSP
+567 
-573 TVIQDAV
+573 DAV

-595 VAVDVIQAVQALSPK
+595 VAVDVIQAVQALAPK

-622 NHFRNLP
+622 NHFRTLP

-640 VANILAKEAA
+640 VANILAKEATPEGA
-650 PTGEIVESKLLED
+650 VVEANLVEA

-669 AEIQNVL
+669 AEFQALHLWFSLYLLHVTIQKHCL
-676 PVVQPLLAAK
+676 SLLHFVRQLM
-686 DYTAALSK
+686 LS
-694 LAALRAP
+694 
-701 IDAFFEGVMVM
+701 
-712 ADDAELKANR
+712 LKA
-722 LRLLAQLRDLFTSVA
+722 
-737 DISVLQH
+737 

>member
-19 NLKTL
+19 SLKNL
-24 RDALQAETVKGLK
+24 RDALKVETVKGLN
-37 DAGLAFDLIE
+37 DAGLAFDSVE

-60 NVDAAQADTQKRFDG
+60 NVDGAQADTQKRFDG
-75 PAVQAAYDAEGKP
+75 PAVQAAYDSEGKP

-94 FMRGQGITADQV
+94 FMRGQGITVDQV

-116 VCYLKDVQGQ
+116 VCYLKDVKGQ

-134 ILQTALDNL
+134 ILQHALDNL

-164 VVLLKDNAV
+164 VVLLKDDQII
-173 VDATIQDHKAGNV
+173 DATIQDNQAGNV

-197 ITLANA
+197 ITLNTAN
-203 DAYLDALRAAKVV
+203 DYLDALRKAHVIAD
-216 ANFEER
+216 FEER

-231 ALADEVNAIAIVPT
+231 ALADEVNATAIVPS

-281 QDNQKYFCLVNADN
+281 QDNQKYFCLVDSNN

-349 ANMVFQAQ
+349 ANMVFQAE
-357 LGTLWNKSERI
+357 LGTLWDKSTRI
-368 AKLAVALSAITG
+368 AKLAVALSPITG
-380 ANPADAEKAALLAKC
+380 ANAADAEKAALLAKC

-417 RIEGENDEV
+417 RLEGENHEV
-426 AEALGEQYL
+426 SEALGEQYL

-459 TLTGIFGIGQ
+459 TLVGIFGIGQ

-501 ELISLAA
+501 QLIDLALGA
-508 DQYKF
+508 YGDVIKDHD
-513 ERKVL
+513 
-518 KLKTSTKSLD
+518 KTR
-528 DKIISANAKLPENLE
+528 A
-543 GKWYVDTSKIKGNAE
+543 
-558 LPQPEIEIC
+558 
-567 TILTSP
+567 
-573 TVIQDAV
+573 DAV

-610 SPLDFDKRVTAV
+610 SPVDFDKRVNAV
-622 NHFRNLP
+622 NHFRDLA

-640 VANILAKEAA
+640 VANILAKEAT
-650 PTGEIVESKLLED
+650 PTGDVVEANLVED

-669 AEIQNVL
+669 AEIKAVK
-676 PVVQPLLAAK
+676 PVIEPLLAAK
-686 DYTAALSK
+686 DYTAALSQ

-701 IDAFFEGVMVM
+701 IDAFFDNVMVM

-722 LRLLAQLRDLFTSVA
+722 LRLLAQIRALFTSIA